1 MSDQLKSILFAA
13 ATCLVCTIS
22 LTAASTGLRGLQQKN
37 IAIDRQK
44 NILKSVSLLDENAGY
59 TPEEINKIYDDNIK
73 YLWVDSTGS
82 IIKKD
87 QEAKIKLP
95 VYIYL
100 KDDRIESYIIPI
112 DSKGLWGRI
121 LGYLALK
128 NDGSTIA
135 GFTVYKHSE
144 TPGLGGEIEK
154 RWFQKNFEGK
164 KIVSRAGNFLSISI
178 AKGSLADT
186 VPDDKQLNVVDGISG
201 ATLTGKYLSA
211 GLKDILLQYE
221 PVSLKFRTKKLLRL
235 TTRPTGRFDREEK

>member
-1 MSDQLKSILFAA
+1 MSDQLRSFLFAA

-22 LTAASTGLRGLQQKN
+22 LTAASTGLKGLQQKN
-37 IAIDRQK
+37 IAMDRQK
-44 NILKSVSLLDENAGY
+44 NILKSVGLIHENVGY
-59 TPEEINKIYDDNIK
+59 THEEINKLYADNIK
-73 YLWVDSTGS
+73 YIWVDSKGS

-87 QEAKIKLP
+87 QKAEKKLP
-95 VYIYL
+95 IYIYM
-100 KDDRIESYIIPI
+100 KNDRIESYILPI
-112 DSKGLWGRI
+112 DSRGLWGRI

-164 KIVSRAGNFLSISI
+164 KIVNRTGNFLSIAI
-178 AKGSLADT
+178 AKGGVSDT
-186 VPDDKQLNVVDGISG
+186 VPGDRRMNYVDGISG
-201 ATLTGKYLSA
+201 ATLTGKYLST
-211 GLKDILLQYE
+211 GLKEILLEYE

-235 TTRPTGRFDREEK
+235 TAGQKSSPGREEK

>member
-1 MSDQLKSILFAA
+1 MSDQLRSFLFAA

-22 LTAASTGLRGLQQKN
+22 LTAASTGLKGLQQKN
-37 IAIDRQK
+37 IAMDRQK
-44 NILKSVSLLDENAGY
+44 NILKSVGLIHKSTGY
-59 TPEEINKIYDDNIK
+59 THDEINKLYDDNIK
-73 YLWVDSTGS
+73 YIWVDSKGA

-87 QEAKIKLP
+87 QKAQKKLP
-95 VYIYL
+95 IYIYM
-100 KDDRIESYIIPI
+100 KNGRIESYILPI
-112 DSKGLWGRI
+112 DSRGLWGRI

-164 KIVSRAGNFLSISI
+164 KIIGRTGNFLSISI
-178 AKGSLADT
+178 AKGGLTNT
-186 VPDDKQLNVVDGISG
+186 VPEDRRMNVVDGISG
-201 ATLTGKYLSA
+201 ATLTGKYLSS
-211 GLKDILLQYE
+211 GLKDILLEYE

-235 TTRPTGRFDREEK
+235 TAGQTSRPGREDK

>member
-1 MSDQLKSILFAA
+1 MSDQLRSFLFAA

-22 LTAASTGLRGLQQKN
+22 LTAASTGLKELQQKN
-37 IAIDRQK
+37 IAMDRQK
-44 NILKSVSLLDENAGY
+44 NILKSVGLIHENVGY
-59 TPEEINKIYDDNIK
+59 TQEEINKLYADNIK
-73 YLWVDSTGS
+73 YIFVDSKGS

-87 QEAKIKLP
+87 QKAKKKLP
-95 VYIYL
+95 VYIYM
-100 KDDRIESYIIPI
+100 KNDRIESYILPI
-112 DSKGLWGRI
+112 DSRGLWGRI

-164 KIVSRAGNFLSISI
+164 KIVSRTGNFLSISI
-178 AKGSLADT
+178 AKGALTDT
-186 VPDDKQLNVVDGISG
+186 VPEDRRMNVVDGISG
-201 ATLTGKYLSA
+201 ATLTGKYLSS
-211 GLKDILLQYE
+211 GLKDILLEYE

-235 TTRPTGRFDREEK
+235 TAEQTIRPGRKEK

>member
-22 LTAASTGLRGLQQKN
+22 LTAASSGLKDFQQKN
-37 IAIDRQK
+37 IALDKQK
-44 NILKSVSLLDENAGY
+44 NILKSVGLIDENTGY
-59 TPEEINKIYDDNIK
+59 TPEEINEVYDDNIK
-73 YLWVDSTGS
+73 YIWVDSTGS
-82 IIKKD
+82 VIKKD
-87 QEAKIKLP
+87 QTVPKKLP
-95 VYIYL
+95 VYIYM

-164 KIVSRAGNFLSISI
+164 KIVSREGNFISISI
-178 AKGSLADT
+178 AKGSLEDA
-186 VPDDKQLNVVDGISG
+186 VPDDRRVNMVDGISG
-201 ATLTGKYLSA
+201 ATLTGKYLTS
-211 GLKDILLQYE
+211 GLKDILLEYE
-221 PVSLKFRTKKLLRL
+221 PVSLKFRTNRLLTL
-235 TTRPTGRFDREEK
+235 TTGQANDTDRKEK

>member
-1 MSDQLKSILFAA
+1 MSDQLRSFLFAA

-22 LTAASTGLRGLQQKN
+22 LTAASTGLKGLQQKN
-37 IAIDRQK
+37 IAMDRQK
-44 NILKSVSLLDENAGY
+44 NILKSVGLIHENVGY
-59 TPEEINKIYDDNIK
+59 THEEINKLYADNIK
-73 YLWVDSTGS
+73 YIWVDSKGS

-87 QEAKIKLP
+87 QKAEKKLP
-95 VYIYL
+95 IYIYM
-100 KDDRIESYIIPI
+100 KNDRIESYILPI
-112 DSKGLWGRI
+112 DSRGLWGRI

-164 KIVSRAGNFLSISI
+164 KIVNRTGNFLSIAI
-178 AKGSLADT
+178 AKGGVSDT
-186 VPDDKQLNVVDGISG
+186 VPGDRRMNYVDGISG
-201 ATLTGKYLSA
+201 ATLTGKYLST
-211 GLKDILLQYE
+211 GLKEILLEYE

-235 TTRPTGRFDREEK
+235 TTGQTNRPSRKEK

>member
-1 MSDQLKSILFAA
+1 MSDQLRSFLFAA

-22 LTAASTGLRGLQQKN
+22 LTAASTGLKELQQKN
-37 IAIDRQK
+37 IAMDRQK
-44 NILKSVSLLDENAGY
+44 NILKSVGLIQENVGY
-59 TPEEINKIYDDNIK
+59 THEEINKFYADNIK
-73 YLWVDSTGS
+73 YIWVDSKGS

-87 QEAKIKLP
+87 QKAKKKLP
-95 VYIYL
+95 IYIYM
-100 KDDRIESYIIPI
+100 KNDRIESYILPI
-112 DSKGLWGRI
+112 DSRGLWGRI

-164 KIVSRAGNFLSISI
+164 KIVNRTGNFLSISI
-178 AKGSLADT
+178 AKGGVADT
-186 VPDDKQLNVVDGISG
+186 VPGDRRMNVVDGISG
-201 ATLTGKYLSA
+201 ATLTGKYLST
-211 GLKDILLQYE
+211 GLKDILLEYE

-235 TTRPTGRFDREEK
+235 TAGQKNSPGREEK

>member
-1 MSDQLKSILFAA
+1 MSDQLRSFLFAA

-22 LTAASTGLRGLQQKN
+22 LTAASTGLKGLQQKN
-37 IAIDRQK
+37 IAMDRQK
-44 NILKSVSLLDENAGY
+44 NILKSVGLIHKSTGY
-59 TPEEINKIYDDNIK
+59 THDEINKLYDDNIK
-73 YLWVDSTGS
+73 YIWVDSKGA

-87 QEAKIKLP
+87 QKAQKKLP
-95 VYIYL
+95 IYIYM
-100 KDDRIESYIIPI
+100 KNGRIESYILPI
-112 DSKGLWGRI
+112 DSRGLWGRI

-164 KIVSRAGNFLSISI
+164 KIIGRTGNFLSISI
-178 AKGSLADT
+178 AKGGLTNT
-186 VPDDKQLNVVDGISG
+186 VPEDRRMNVVDGISG
-201 ATLTGKYLSA
+201 ATLTGKYLSS
-211 GLKDILLQYE
+211 GLKDILLEYE

-235 TTRPTGRFDREEK
+235 TAEQKKSPGREEK

>member
-22 LTAASTGLRGLQQKN
+22 LTAASTGLKGLQQKN
-37 IAIDRQK
+37 IAMDRQK
-44 NILKSVSLLDENAGY
+44 NILKSVGLIEENMVY
-59 TPEEINKIYDDNIK
+59 TVKEINRLYADNIK
-73 YLWVDSTGS
+73 YIWVDSKGS

-87 QEAKIKLP
+87 QKAQKKLP
-95 VYIYL
+95 VYIYM
-100 KDDRIESYIIPI
+100 KNDRIESYILPI
-112 DSKGLWGRI
+112 DSRGLWGRI

-164 KIVSRAGNFLSISI
+164 KIVSRTGNFLSISI
-178 AKGSLADT
+178 AKGSLSDT
-186 VPDDKQLNVVDGISG
+186 VGDDRRMNVVDGISG
-201 ATLTGKYLSA
+201 ATLTGKYLST
-211 GLKDILLQYE
+211 GLKDILLEYE

-235 TTRPTGRFDREEK
+235 TTGQTNRSGRKEK

>member
-1 MSDQLKSILFAA
+1 MSDQLRSFLFAA

-22 LTAASTGLRGLQQKN
+22 LTAASTGLKELQQKN
-37 IAIDRQK
+37 IAMDRQK
-44 NILKSVSLLDENAGY
+44 NILKSVGLIQENVGY
-59 TPEEINKIYDDNIK
+59 THEEINKFYADNIK
-73 YLWVDSTGS
+73 YIWVDSKGS

-87 QEAKIKLP
+87 QKAKKKLP
-95 VYIYL
+95 IYIYM
-100 KDDRIESYIIPI
+100 KNDRIESYILPI
-112 DSKGLWGRI
+112 DSRGLWGRI

-164 KIVSRAGNFLSISI
+164 KIVNRMGNFLSISI
-178 AKGSLADT
+178 AKGGVADT
-186 VPDDKQLNVVDGISG
+186 VPGDRRMNVVDGISG
-201 ATLTGKYLSA
+201 ATLTGKYLST
-211 GLKDILLQYE
+211 GLKDILLEYE

-235 TTRPTGRFDREEK
+235 TAGQKNSPGREEK